1 MNPKKNDVRE
11 HFTRHEERAEKT
23 NSVQPRVR
31 LFFTFFY
38 SCGFTFF
45 SNLGQGLNVEVHK
58 EEEY

>member
-31 LFFTFFY
+31 FQYKYVQKDPVPKKSQANKDREMKAEEGFF
-38 SCGFTFF
+38 
-45 SNLGQGLNVEVHK
+45 
-58 EEEY
+58 